1 MGHTIGTIKRYVKR
15 ERNAENGQ
23 EEAVRPQVEEQGGL
37 CEGSARRRSHRARG
51 VMAALDGAVSAARA
65 VPLNGRK
72 ALFCGLAATVVLLV
86 LILAL
91 PQLAHAGIIEDFFN
105 NPLKAMC
112 KTTMGTAFGWLASI
126 NTGMLT
132 NPFTALFSGGTGDN
146 MVGPGLE
153 GDSAYRKVSSI
164 ASGLTGTLGYSI
176 LAIAT
181 IVQICKMAGRAD
193 GNQQLA
199 SVKELAFILIYF
211 AVFKS
216 LIDNA
221 VPFCEAFYNVFNNL
235 LQTYFDLGSGST
247 AISNSDAMVD
257 TLVNTAGDSVWL
269 LVVLSPFITIGC
281 FLAVVISYAVVFFR
295 SIQIY
300 LYTAFAPVALP
311 LLMLDET
318 RSYGTGFIRNYIALL
333 LSGLIISF
341 IIICY
346 PALLSAITNA
356 DGWATFVGTF
366 AATAVLCLALARS
379 GGMAKEILGG

>member
-1 MGHTIGTIKRYVKR
+1 
-15 ERNAENGQ
+15 
-23 EEAVRPQVEEQGGL
+23 
-37 CEGSARRRSHRARG
+37 
-51 VMAALDGAVSAARA
+51 MAALDGVVSAARA

-72 ALFCGLAATVVLLV
+72 TLFCGLAVLAVLIA

-91 PQLAHAGIIEDFFN
+91 PQTAHADVIGDFFSN
-105 NPLKAMC
+105 MFKDWVKSMFA
-112 KTTMGTAFGWLASI
+112 GAFGWLASI

-132 NPFTALFSGGTGDN
+132 NSFDALFSGGNGDG

-153 GDSAYRKVSSI
+153 GDSAYRTVRNC
-164 ASGLTGTLGYSI
+164 AQGLTGTLGYSI

-221 VPFCEAFYNVFNNL
+221 VPFCEAFYNVFNGL
-235 LQTYFDLGSGST
+235 LKTYFVFDGNT
-247 AISNSDAMVD
+247 AINNADALAETFMNQCGPNMIYAV
-257 TLVNTAGDSVWL
+257 L
-269 LVVLSPFITIGC
+269 LAAVCLFGC
-281 FLAVVISYAVVFFR
+281 VGACIISYAVVFFR

-341 IIICY
+341 MLIIFPQIITAVMSFD
-346 PALLSAITNA
+346 ALASGIASL
-356 DGWATFVGTF
+356 
-366 AATAVLCLALARS
+366 AAVAVLCLGLARS